1 MTRTV
6 NVQSCTERE
15 DGRFMVIFKD
25 RGGVQVAVSDHPV
38 KVGSDVRVRDGRVV

>member
-6 NVQSCTERE
+6 NVTACTLRRDEKYL
-15 DGRFMVIFKD
+15 VIFTSKA
-25 RGGVQVAVSDHPV
+25 GPGQAVSDHPV